1 MEPFEWLK
9 VLQRSVSAV
18 FLGTLS
24 EIQDAASANGFSFTQ
39 DPYSMSFGRIAQEA
53 EFLIS

>member
-53 EFLIS
+53 EFLVS